1 MEPCCPAQGWLT
13 AGVSKKFAS
22 FDTVHVRYLCNAR
35 GCTRMTLTHEL
46 ICTLSIIP
54 VALFVLIRLY
64 HIWVKGVLRRVKCHA
79 FKLEDAWI
87 LN

>member
-1 MEPCCPAQGWLT
+1 
-13 AGVSKKFAS
+13 
-22 FDTVHVRYLCNAR
+22 
-35 GCTRMTLTHEL
+35 MTLTHEL
-46 ICTLSIIP
+46 MCTLSIIP
-54 VALFVLIRLY
+54 VALFVLIRLC